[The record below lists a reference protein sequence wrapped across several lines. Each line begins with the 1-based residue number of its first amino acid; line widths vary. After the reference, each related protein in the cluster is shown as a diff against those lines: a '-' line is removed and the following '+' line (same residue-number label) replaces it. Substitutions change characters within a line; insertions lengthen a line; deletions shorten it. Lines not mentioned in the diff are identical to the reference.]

1 MEDSRIFNALT
12 QALNNIDT
20 LTITVRLF
28 MLTPIKCNGAYR
40 LIDKFIGYKIVCVI
54 NSFLSLKLM
63 KLKGMEVI
71 NCICK

>member
-1 MEDSRIFNALT
+1 MEDSRIFNALS

-28 MLTPIKCNGAYR
+28 MLTPIKCNEAYR
-40 LIDKFIGYKIVCVI
+40 LIDNFIGYKIVCII

-63 KLKGMEVI
+63 KMTRTGSDKVYM
-71 NCICK
+71 